1 MFNDLFEEM
10 SKMFDDSFFTSTK
23 YSVPSFPPLKV
34 IKRDNKVTFKFAL
47 AGYSK
52 EDLDISFGKDCLIL
66 STTKEYEKRKNAEFE
81 NLMLVGKEKNPKV
94 KILVDTFKDSNF
106 SYKYFIPEDKF
117 DFDKVSAEFKDG
129 ILVITVPAREEK
141 LENKVKKIEIK

>member
-1 MFNDLFEEM
+1 MFNDLFDEM
-10 SKMFDDSFFTSTK
+10 SKLFDDSFFSGTK

-66 STTKEYEKRKNAEFE
+66 STTKEYGKRKKAEFE
-81 NLMLVGKEKNPKV
+81 NLMLESKKPKAKV
-94 KILVDTFKDSNF
+94 LVDTFKDTEF

-117 DFDKVSAEFKDG
+117 DFEKANAEFKNG
-129 ILVITVPAREEK
+129 VLVIAVPARDKK
-141 LENKVKKIEIK
+141 LENKVKKVEIK

>member
-34 IKRDNKVTFKFAL
+34 IKRDNKVTFRFAL
-47 AGYSK
+47 AGYEK

-66 STTKEYEKRKNAEFE
+66 STTENYNKKKNAEFE
-81 NLMLVGKEKNPKV
+81 SIISEKSKA
-94 KILVDTFKDSNF
+94 KILVNTFKDAKF

-117 DFDKVSAEFKDG
+117 DFDKVNAEFKNG
-129 ILVITVPAREEK
+129 ILAITVPAREKK
-141 LENKVKKIEIK
+141 LENKVKKVEIK

>member
-10 SKMFDDSFFTSTK
+10 SKLFDDSFFTGAK

-66 STTKEYEKRKNAEFE
+66 STTKEYGKRKRGELEEA
-81 NLMLVGKEKNPKV
+81 LKPKAKA
-94 KILVDTFKDSNF
+94 KILVNTFKDAEF

-117 DFDKVSAEFKDG
+117 DFEKANAEFKDG
-129 ILVITVPAREEK
+129 ILVISVPAREKK
-141 LENKVKKIEIK
+141 LENKVKKVEIK

>member
-10 SKMFDDSFFTSTK
+10 SKLFDDSFFTGTK

-66 STTKEYEKRKNAEFE
+66 STTKEYGKRKRGEAEEAF
-81 NLMLVGKEKNPKV
+81 KPKPKA
-94 KILVDTFKDSNF
+94 KILVDTFKDAEF

-117 DFDKVSAEFKDG
+117 DFEKANAEFKDG
-129 ILVITVPAREEK
+129 ILVISVPAREKK
-141 LENKVKKIEIK
+141 LENKVKKVEIK

>member
-1 MFNDLFEEM
+1 MFNDLFDEM
-10 SKMFDDSFFTSTK
+10 SKLFDDELFTRTK

-34 IKRDNKVTFKFAL
+34 IQREKKVTFKFYL

-66 STTKEYEKRKNAEFE
+66 STTKDYERRKTAEMYS
-81 NLMLVGKEKNPKV
+81 LMEKKKKA
-94 KILVDTFKDSNF
+94 KILVDTTKNSSF

-117 DFDKVSAEFKDG
+117 DFDAVQAEFKDG
-129 ILVITVPAREEK
+129 ILEIVVPAREQK
-141 LENKVKKIEIK
+141 IENKVKKVEIK